1 MKFNRIQVDVENGEI
16 LWKSQYHHSLWRSLL
31 QASSGKRVWIEV
43 YEHEKKLRTPES
55 NRYYFGAYMNLIA
68 RETGNDV
75 QSLHNYFRDE
85 LLPLLFPGKW
95 DDKILLRN
103 GETKYFK
110 AKPSTTD
117 LNKSE
122 FSEYIMEI
130 ERITGITAPPVEQI
144 I

>member
-1 MKFNRIQVDVENGEI
+1 MKFNRIQVQIENGEPQMTQYQES
-16 LWKSQYHHSLWRSLL
+16 LWHSLLHGFN
-31 QASSGKRVWIEV
+31 GKKVWIEV
-43 YEHEKKLRTPES
+43 YEKEKAKRSHEQNK
-55 NRYYFGAYMNLIA
+55 YYHGAYMNLIA